1 MEFAT
6 QCLHAGYEPKNG
18 EPGALPL
25 VQSTT
30 FKYDSTAEVAALF
43 DLKANGFF
51 YSRLANPTVDAVERK
66 LAALEG
72 GVGAILT
79 SSGQAASFIALM
91 NLCRAGDHIV
101 ASATI
106 YGGVINLIAVTMK
119 RFGIEVTLVDQNL
132 SNDELSSY
140 FRPNTKAL
148 YAETIANPSAQV
160 LDLTRMADLAHD
172 HGVPL
177 IVDNTF
183 ATPYLCRPIE
193 FGADIVVYSTSKYL
207 DGHAL
212 GLGGAIVDSGKF
224 NWSAHQDKFPE
235 FSEPDESY
243 HGCVYTEAFGPA
255 AYIVKARAQLIRD
268 LGCLQS
274 PHNAF
279 YLNQGLETL
288 HLRMPQYC
296 HNAQAVAEYLAQHP
310 KVEQVFYPGL
320 ACSPE
325 QQRAQKY
332 LPRGCS
338 GVLSFTLKA
347 DATTASDLEAGR
359 ALAAR
364 VIDRLQLIA
373 LKVHVADIKSI
384 VMHPASTS
392 HRQLSAKQLAA
403 AGVSP
408 TLIRLSVGLEA
419 VGDLIADLEQALSQL

>member
-106 YGGVINLIAVTMK
+106 YGGVINLLAVTMR

-160 LDLTRMADLAHD
+160 LDLTRMADLAHA

-177 IVDNTF
+177 VVDNTF

-193 FGADIVVYSTSKYL
+193 FGADIVVHSTSKYL

-212 GLGGAIVDSGKF
+212 ALGGAVVDSGNF
-224 NWSAHQDKFPE
+224 DWAAHADKFAE
-235 FSEPDESY
+235 FVEPDESY
-243 HGCVYTEAFGPA
+243 HGCVYTKAFGKA

-274 PHNAF
+274 PQNAF
-279 YLNQGLETL
+279 YLNLGLETL
-288 HLRMPQYC
+288 PLRMERYHQNALQVAKFLQGHPQVKSV
-296 HNAQAVAEYLAQHP
+296 N
-310 KVEQVFYPGL
+310 YPNL
-320 ACSPE
+320 ESSPSYE
-325 QQRAQKY
+325 LAQKY
-332 LPRGCS
+332 LREGKSS
-338 GVLSFTLKA
+338 GVLSFVLKGGFSA
-347 DATTASDLEAGR
+347 GAKFIDAMNYTQTYVCGFAGSLPR
-359 ALAAR
+359 F
-364 VIDRLQLIA
+364 
-373 LKVHVADIKSI
+373 
-384 VMHPASTS
+384 
-392 HRQLSAKQLAA
+392 
-403 AGVSP
+403 
-408 TLIRLSVGLEA
+408 
-419 VGDLIADLEQALSQL
+419 